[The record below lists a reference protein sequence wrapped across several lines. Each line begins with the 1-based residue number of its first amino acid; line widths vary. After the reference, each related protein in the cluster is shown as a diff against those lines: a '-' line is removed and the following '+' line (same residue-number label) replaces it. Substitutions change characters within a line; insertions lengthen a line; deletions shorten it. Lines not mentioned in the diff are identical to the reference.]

1 MHDELL
7 SRAQG
12 LALALALAAATVVG
26 TLLLSDDRR
35 LEALALILAGTVAA
49 YVGFAIAERS
59 AGGLA
64 TELAAA
70 AVIGALVPLGLW
82 VSPYWLAAG
91 YVAHGA
97 WDLAHHPPRLGTRL
111 VPAWY
116 VSACLVYDWIVAVLV
131 LVLIPF

>member
-1 MHDELL
+1 MNDELL
-7 SRAQG
+7 TRAQG
-12 LALALALAAATVVG
+12 LGLSVALAAATVGG
-26 TLLLSDDRR
+26 TLLLSDHRR

-59 AGGLA
+59 ARRLT
-64 TELAAA
+64 TELVA
-70 AVIGALVPLGLW
+70 AVAIGALVPLGLW
-82 VSPYWLAAG
+82 ASPYRLAAG

-97 WDLAHHPPRLGTRL
+97 WDLAHHPPRLGTTL